1 MENIQHAL
9 GSISA
14 EQFLSEYWQK
24 KPLLIKQ
31 ALPEFINP
39 LSPEEI
45 AGLACEDFAESRL
58 ITESNEAPQWQLK
71 HGPFSED
78 DFLALPDADWTL
90 HVQGIERFFPEVYSL
105 LDHFRFIPNWRIDDV
120 MVSFAPDKGTAG
132 PHFDQ
137 YDVFLIQ
144 GLGKKHWR
152 VGQHCDAQSPILPDC
167 DLSILQDF
175 DTTDEWIVEPGDVL
189 YIPPGVAHYGIAVDD
204 SITYS
209 IGFRA
214 PSHGDLLGEFS
225 HYLADSLKEDQR
237 YADPDLNLQEN
248 SGEISPAALTKI
260 KQILADT
267 LNDTSKLARW
277 FGEYMTESKQQEV
290 AYEFEAIQT
299 PEQLLEELEQIET
312 LCWVEGTRCA
322 WFEQPEGLDLFVN
335 GQRYM
340 GDTSIKPLVELLC
353 QSTRIEVAEL
363 LPQLEQSTAQQLLFK
378 LFNEGYFYFE

>member
-1 MENIQHAL
+1 MTDSRYAL
-9 GSISA
+9 GSITA
-14 EQFLSEYWQK
+14 EQFLAEYWQK

-58 ITESNEAPQWQLK
+58 ITASDEAPQWHLK
-71 HGPFSED
+71 HGPFTDE

-120 MVSFAPDKGTAG
+120 MVSYSPDKGTAG

-137 YDVFLIQ
+137 YDVFLMQ

-152 VGQHCDAQSPILPDC
+152 VGQYCDAQSSTLPDC
-167 DLSILQDF
+167 DLSILTEF

-189 YIPPGVAHYGIAVDD
+189 YIPPGVAHYGIAVGDC
-204 SITYS
+204 ITYS

-214 PSHGDLLGEFS
+214 PSHADLLGEFS
-225 HYLADSLKEDQR
+225 HYLADTLKEDQR
-237 YADPDLNLQEN
+237 YADPDLCVQKNP
-248 SGEISPAALTKI
+248 GEISTAALAKV

-267 LNDTSKLARW
+267 LNDPNKLACW
-277 FGEYMTESKQQEV
+277 FGEYMTEPKQQEV
-290 AYEFEAIQT
+290 GYEFEAIQS
-299 PEQLLEELEQIET
+299 PEQLLGVLAGTES

-322 WFEQPEGLDLFVN
+322 WHEQVNQLNLFVN
-335 GQRYM
+335 GQRYNCDLSLKSLLEKLCKATQI
-340 GDTSIKPLVELLC
+340 DTATLTPLLDKKE
-353 QSTRIEVAEL
+353 
-363 LPQLEQSTAQQLLFK
+363 AQALMFA
-378 LFNEGYFYFE
+378 LFNEGYFYIE

>member
-1 MENIQHAL
+1 MENTQHAL

-58 ITESNEAPQWQLK
+58 ITESKTAPQWQLK
-71 HGPFSED
+71 QGPFSED

-120 MVSFAPDKGTAG
+120 MVSYSPDTGTAG

-137 YDVFLIQ
+137 YDVFLMQ

-152 VGQHCDAQSPILPDC
+152 VGQLCDASSPLLPDC
-167 DLSILQDF
+167 DLSILTEF
-175 DTTDEWIVEPGDVL
+175 DTKDEWIVEPGDVL
-189 YIPPGVAHYGIAVDD
+189 YIPPGVAHFGIAVGDC
-204 SITYS
+204 ITYS

-237 YADPDLNLQEN
+237 YADPDLSLQN
-248 SGEISPAALTKI
+248 NPGEISPAALAKV
-260 KQILADT
+260 QEILSDT
-267 LNDTSKLARW
+267 LNDPSKLARW

-290 AYEFEAIQT
+290 AYEFEAIQSA
-299 PEQLLEELEQIET
+299 EQLLEELSHVET

-322 WFEQPEGLDLFVN
+322 WFEQQDGLDFFVN
-335 GQRYM
+335 GKRY
-340 GDTSIKPLVELLC
+340 GCDTSLKELLELL
-353 QSTRIEVAEL
+353 SATTRIDIRKL
-363 LPQLEQSTAQQLLFK
+363 LAQLQPPAAQQIMFK

>member
-1 MENIQHAL
+1 MENTKHAL

-14 EQFLSEYWQK
+14 EQFLAEYWQK

-58 ITESNEAPQWQLK
+58 ITESNETPKWQLK
-71 HGPFSED
+71 HGPFSEE

-152 VGQHCDAQSPILPDC
+152 VGQLCDAQSPTLPNC

-175 DTTDEWIVEPGDVL
+175 DTTDEWVVEPGDVL

-225 HYLADSLKEDQR
+225 HYLADTLKEDQR
-237 YADPDLNLQEN
+237 YADPDLSLQNN
-248 SGEISPAALTKI
+248 SGEISPAALAKV
-260 KQILADT
+260 QEILNDT
-267 LNDTSKLARW
+267 LNDPAQLARW

-290 AYEFEAIQT
+290 AYEFEAIQN
-299 PEQLLEELEQIET
+299 PEQLLEELSQIEF
-312 LCWVEGTRCA
+312 LCWVEGTRYA
-322 WFEQPEGLDLFVN
+322 WFAQPAGIDLFVN
-335 GQRYM
+335 GQQTNC
-340 GDTSIKPLVELLC
+340 DTSIKPLVELLC
-353 QSTRIEVAEL
+353 HSTRIHVADL
-363 LPQLEQSTAQQLLFK
+363 MPQLEEPSAQQILFK